1 MFVYCRQDNSLR
13 ASGVKLT
20 QVEVDAVVE
29 RERATLKITAETAA
43 LKREGER
50 ATYNVGWKSQL
61 KLQLLNVKVPRS
73 VAALKGVDTEV
84 LDITRAHRKLRWLST
99 FAQKDTRL

>member
-1 MFVYCRQDNSLR
+1 VFVYCRQDNFLR

-20 QVEVDAVVE
+20 QVEVDSVVE

-50 ATYNVGWKSQL
+50 ATYNVG
-61 KLQLLNVKVPRS
+61 
-73 VAALKGVDTEV
+73 
-84 LDITRAHRKLRWLST
+84 
-99 FAQKDTRL
+99 